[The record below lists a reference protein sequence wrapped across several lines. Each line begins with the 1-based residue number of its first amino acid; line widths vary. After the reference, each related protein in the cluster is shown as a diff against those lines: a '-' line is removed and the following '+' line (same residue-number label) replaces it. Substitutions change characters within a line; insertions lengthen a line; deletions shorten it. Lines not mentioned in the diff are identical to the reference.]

1 LGCLAWTCARAAS
14 ARSRAE
20 LPEQRLSRFAANGS
34 AEVSEPD
41 DRTRPDQ
48 IKVLELLG
56 RNLAVQAD
64 QVDLGLMEVPGDP

>member
-1 LGCLAWTCARAAS
+1 VSGLDLRAGSFGTFQSGAS
-14 ARSRAE
+14 GA
-20 LPEQRLSRFAANGS
+20 RLSRFAANGS

-48 IKVLELLG
+48 IKVFELLG

-64 QVDLGLMEVPGDP
+64 LGLMEVPGDP